1 MKKLIRFLLVI
12 TVSGVIWH
20 LLEWAFLDRYLPK
33 TSVIFWVIRII
44 LAVALPLVA
53 GIIAKYHIAFI
64 RDKKVENQ
72 ENASGT
78 GE

>member
-12 TVSGVIWH
+12 TVSGVIWY

-33 TSVIFWVIRII
+33 TSVTFWGIRII
-44 LAVALPLVA
+44 LAVALPIVA
-53 GIIAKYHIAFI
+53 GISAKYLITFI
-64 RDKKVENQ
+64 RKKAENQ